1 MLAKFPSLLALGL
14 FTAQMFVVGAHSL
27 EHTDIEHDCADHEMT
42 LEVAADVAPESHFDC
57 TLCSLAKVGGDYC
70 LESSF
75 LAGPAPALSIS
86 EQFGATLLSRRF
98 ELGNRLRGPPALS

>member
-86 EQFGATLLSRRF
+86 EHLGAVWRDSF
-98 ELGNRLRGPPALS
+98 ESPI